1 MFHTLKHIVYS
12 LFQLRYSFTIIKNSI
27 AQFSTMDNDPK
38 ETDEKIYLSI
48 DHLKKGTYKLNILL
62 KNEIIK
68 TIKFIK
74 R

>member
-1 MFHTLKHIVYS
+1 MFHPLKHIFYS
-12 LFQLRYSFTIIKNSI
+12 PLYLLYSFTSIKNSI
-27 AQFSTMDNDPK
+27 AHFKMDNKGPK

>member
-1 MFHTLKHIVYS
+1 MFHALKHIFYPLFSLLYNFTSERIPKHIFKMVY
-12 LFQLRYSFTIIKNSI
+12 
-27 AQFSTMDNDPK
+27 DPK
-38 ETDEKIYLSI
+38 ENDEKIYLSI